1 MKALR
6 VHEWD
11 LEEHEQHCKQVK
23 GRNKGQVPVL
33 EKLTNR
39 HVGFGIIVSIGLG
52 LGLGLEQG
60 MG

>member
-1 MKALR
+1 M
-6 VHEWD
+6 HEWA
-11 LEEHEQHCKQVK
+11 LEEHEQHCKQVR
-23 GRNKGQVPVL
+23 GQNKGQVPVL

-52 LGLGLEQG
+52 LGLELEQG

>member
-1 MKALR
+1 M
-6 VHEWD
+6 HEWA

-23 GRNKGQVPVL
+23 GQNKGQVPVL

-39 HVGFGIIVSIGLG
+39 HVGFGIIVSFGLG